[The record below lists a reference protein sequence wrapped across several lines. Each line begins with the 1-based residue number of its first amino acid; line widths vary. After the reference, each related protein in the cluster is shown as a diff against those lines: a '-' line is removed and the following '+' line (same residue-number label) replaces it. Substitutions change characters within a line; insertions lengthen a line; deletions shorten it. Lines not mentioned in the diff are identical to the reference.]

1 MTSSQANL
9 LQVKGNVSLK
19 NILGASGRPAVTAW
33 AAAGGG
39 GNVNSNSPGG
49 DSAAASVAV
58 DGEGVQTGPKGGKKG
73 KSKQKQT
80 LFTLG
85 SFLT

>member
-1 MTSSQANL
+1 M
-9 LQVKGNVSLK
+9 
-19 NILGASGRPAVTAW
+19 TAW
-33 AAAGGG
+33 AVGGGG
-39 GNVNSNSPGG
+39 GNANANAPGG
-49 DSAAASVAV
+49 DFATASGAV

-85 SFLT
+85 SFPT